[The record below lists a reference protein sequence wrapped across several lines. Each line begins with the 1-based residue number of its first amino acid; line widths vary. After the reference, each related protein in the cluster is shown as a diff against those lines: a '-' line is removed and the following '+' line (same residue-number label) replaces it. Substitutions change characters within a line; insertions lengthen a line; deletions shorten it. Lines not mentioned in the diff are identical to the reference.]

1 MLLLGEEDV
10 DSLVAGDMIHTDNF
24 PVLEFSDME
33 DYMLTDLEA
42 NLDKLLNFQQEELTQ
57 YFIGGP
63 GQINKLA
70 KNIQKYRKN
79 YRDFVS
85 VYMHRSAQRD
95 AL

>member
-10 DSLVAGDMIHTDNF
+10 DALVAGDEVHEDNF

-33 DYMLTDLEA
+33 DYMLTDLED
-42 NLDKLLNFQQEELTQ
+42 NLDKLLNFQREDLTK
-57 YFIGGP
+57 YFVGGP
-63 GQINKLA
+63 GEIKTLE
-70 KNIQKYRKN
+70 KNIRKYRKN

-85 VYMHRSAQRD
+85 VHKQRSLQKD